1 MARLVHERLGA
12 TVITSSFEEESLDID
27 EKMIKKFVGELG
39 FDAYELYF
47 AGHSDGA
54 YHNLKLAERFKQT
67 KKMLAINPSFIGEEE
82 FVEKLNKLVET
93 ESIFV
98 YGDRDADS
106 YKLVEAIREN
116 GARPIKTLE
125 ISGADHDFTNMLDEY
140 INLINLL

>member
-1 MARLVHERLGA
+1 
-12 TVITSSFEEESLDID
+12 
-27 EKMIKKFVGELG
+27 
-39 FDAYELYF
+39 
-47 AGHSDGA
+47 
-54 YHNLKLAERFKQT
+54 
-67 KKMLAINPSFIGEEE
+67 MLAINPSFIGEEE

-116 GARPIKTLE
+116 GARPIKTHE

-140 INLINLL
+140 INLITLL